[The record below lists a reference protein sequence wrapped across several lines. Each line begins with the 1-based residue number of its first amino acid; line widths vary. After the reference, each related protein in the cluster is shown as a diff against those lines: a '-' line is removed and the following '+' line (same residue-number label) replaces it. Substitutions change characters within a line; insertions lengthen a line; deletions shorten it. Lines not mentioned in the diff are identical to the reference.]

1 MLAFLIIDIQIGVVR
16 AICCGK
22 IMTRCMNNGDSKV
35 LKMANWKLTPKKLGG
50 NLIGFTPKWTSGS
63 GSYRVKRFSTQF
75 PFFAHGNDEVIACA
89 IQLLRWSSKLDP
101 KKDIT
106 VLMNLDGKLIHLFN
120 AQPFVVECF
129 RRLWLRSPVA
139 EKFLF
144 VESEKADKYEFTT
157 CSCMTEQ
164 MAVVSEFIDS
174 SLELSNRLTCT
185 NHASAINI
193 YEICKK
199 GRKDREINMETIIDA
214 SSLIALTM
222 DELKEFR
229 KPEDNAHLTIRIQ
242 RNSESGVSRQN
253 GSAVNRNHAS
263 KLLKSMNSERAKVK
277 LSEEDA
283 KLIEDTRL
291 LSRKERETVF
301 ELGRCVYRAAGE
313 RASYEVMDF
322 GSYFAVVE
330 TTFGSEFK
338 SYVPFRDLPSSKKF
352 IKLAQQS
359 GSEEKKRL
367 CLRVSVGVDTFGCA
381 TIAYATDSALD
392 FFNDHWSGSSVS
404 FCSFVSIMPVT
415 DTADA
420 MDLME
425 MVCRASYI
433 SEIRSLSCS
442 AR

>member
-1 MLAFLIIDIQIGVVR
+1 
-16 AICCGK
+16 
-22 IMTRCMNNGDSKV
+22 MNNGDSKV

-139 EKFLF
+139 EKLLF
-144 VESEKADKYEFTT
+144 VEAEKAGRYDFTT
-157 CSCMTEQ
+157 SLCMTGQ

-199 GRKDREINMETIIDA
+199 GRKDREINLETIIDA
-214 SSLIALTM
+214 SSLIALSM

-229 KPEDNAHLTIRIQ
+229 KREDNNHLTIRIQ
-242 RNSESGVSRQN
+242 RNSEFRVARN
-253 GSAVNRNHAS
+253 KGSAVNRNHAS
-263 KLLKSMNSERAKVK
+263 RLLKSINSDRTRVK
-277 LSEEDA
+277 LSEEES
-283 KLIEDTRL
+283 KLIQENRL
-291 LSRKERETVF
+291 LSQKERGTVF
-301 ELGRCVYRAAGE
+301 ELGVCLFLVTGE
-313 RASYEVMDF
+313 DVSYEVVAF
-322 GSYFAVVE
+322 GSYFVVME
-330 TTFGSEFK
+330 TTFGSDFK
-338 SYVPFRDLPSSKKF
+338 SCVPFRDLSSSKKF

-359 GSEEKKRL
+359 SSGDKKRL
-367 CLRVSVGVDTFGCA
+367 CLRVSVGVDAFGCA
-381 TIAYATDSALD
+381 MIAYVTDSALE

-404 FCSFVSIMPVT
+404 FCSFVSKMPVT

-420 MDLME
+420 MNLMQ
-425 MVCRASYI
+425 MVCRASYT

-442 AR
+442 SR